1 MAINNVLLNVPVGAL
16 LVVVSL
22 HVDAKHYKF
31 NSAVSGRM
39 TRNNLLVSPTLHRGA
54 GKNLLLV
61 KLNGVVLGRM
71 PRIIL
76 IYC

>member
-1 MAINNVLLNVPVGAL
+1 MAINNVLLNVPVVAL

-22 HVDAKHYKF
+22 HVDAKHFKY
-31 NSAVSGRM
+31 NGVVSGRM
-39 TRNNLLVSPTLHRGA
+39 TRNNLHVSPTLHRGA

-71 PRIIL
+71 PRFIL

>member
-1 MAINNVLLNVPVGAL
+1 MDNNVLKVPCFAL

-31 NSAVSGRM
+31 NSAVSGRL

>member
-1 MAINNVLLNVPVGAL
+1 MAINNVLLNVPVVAL

-39 TRNNLLVSPTLHRGA
+39 TRNNLLVFPTLHRGA

-71 PRIIL
+71 PRFIL